1 MSQTRSEGSG
11 LAITSKSNSFQFYE
25 FNYPDLKML
34 SKYIEARE
42 HQCSLEDE
50 RPGFLNMFLATG
62 GIAVSFR
69 EILVK
74 EIDVLN
80 EGRVQTEK
88 YNIVEEG
95 HLVIFDDLIISFG
108 NNVAVKS
115 AMSMIMKFTKVD
127 PKPVFIN
134 PERIFKISDQM
145 AFIQTMDFDKMEHPT
160 IKKLR
165 FDGKI
170 ESLADIAPFHSY
182 TSNIKSVK
190 GVITTPYG
198 IRTVKLSSTGKVSV
212 SKKKEEELDSDI
224 FRWIF
229 KNLIK
234 AK

>member
-1 MSQTRSEGSG
+1 MSQTGSESSG
-11 LAITSKSNSFQFYE
+11 LAITAKSNSFQLYE
-25 FNYPDLKML
+25 FNYSDLRTL
-34 SKYIEARE
+34 TKYLESRE
-42 HQCSLEDE
+42 HQCDLEQE
-50 RPGFLNMFLATG
+50 RPGFLNTFHAADG
-62 GIAVSFR
+62 VAVSFR
-69 EILVK
+69 EILTK
-74 EIDVLN
+74 ELDVL
-80 EGRVQTEK
+80 EDGRVQTQK
-88 YNIVEEG
+88 YVIVEEG
-95 HLVIFDDLIISFG
+95 HLVIYDDLIISFG

-115 AMSMIMKFTKVD
+115 AMTMLMKFTKVE

-170 ESLADIAPFHSY
+170 ESLADIAPFHNY
-182 TSNIKSVK
+182 TANIKSVK
-190 GVITTPYG
+190 GVITTPFG
-198 IRTVKLSSTGKVSV
+198 IRTVKLSATGKISV
-212 SKKKEEELDSDI
+212 SRKKEEDLDSDI